1 MYTHIHNVCIYHN
14 TPKCPVYPKG
24 VGRSRKGF
32 EHKKFFNSTH
42 VNYRSI
48 PELTFCYK
56 WTCCACT
63 LF

>member
-24 VGRSRKGF
+24 GGRSRKGF

-48 PELTFCYK
+48 PELTFC
-56 WTCCACT
+56 
-63 LF
+63 

>member
-1 MYTHIHNVCIYHN
+1 MCVYIIIHQNVQFIQ
-14 TPKCPVYPKG
+14 KG
-24 VGRSRKGF
+24 GGRSRKGF